1 MKAKRLTAL
10 ALAALMAAS
19 TTSVALAINP
29 GAGQDMGFFDNPN
42 YRGQLYMK
50 DEDGY
55 IVPANDGD
63 FAPGDSIYLQLD
75 WNDAAK
81 SADLKR
87 YNAYG
92 DWAVGKSWV
101 EDIEIVYAKGDVITG
116 ENTSTVYTLQS
127 GKITG
132 WDTTKQYTTF
142 KTTDADKL
150 ADLRTQMKGDTANFN
165 AAVQVEKGTYTA
177 LGADGWIVDGKY
189 YQTRS
194 KAVSEAGFTT
204 VSNYYN
210 YDGANHR
217 TLPAGWAV
225 LPADGFIVT
234 VTASNT
240 DKVYTSLQKDQ
251 LLKDLGFTK
260 TTITAVEGEHF
271 YVDAA
276 ETKYGSYSVDSGTVD
291 LKTDKGATEVYVD
304 VTNKKFIFA
313 DSLASATVDVF
324 NSILTGAT
332 VSNTTDKGEECY
344 YIVANATAG
353 KSNTPDESYGSS
365 NANALYVKK
374 TAIDKTGG
382 YAIGSGTIYENE
394 EKAAD
399 TLTKSSNAFYV
410 KSVADGAEAIP
421 AANLDSVAR
430 TTVNALID
438 GITDAAGDL
447 AANFVV
453 VPQNRLGAPTGSFH
467 PSVQHTT
474 GYTYWVKIDTKDS
487 TTTKDIDV
495 VGSISV
501 GTTKSN
507 ADKWPSLSM
516 GVSLTNQNNQNSGD
530 YTNVDSDIYI
540 EPGERAV
547 VSFADDASDEFEV
560 EFGDDARFVFNARGQ
575 GKLNLAYNTKYNK
588 DFAYD
593 YDDANIDFITFEG
606 EPTTN
611 RTGTMYIYADRDTYI
626 YEVTDRGAKSIAY
639 LPAGGTGAVS
649 AKTAAGKINGAYY
662 DKDED
667 AWVFRTRHL
676 TSYAISDKKLKTVDQ
691 MENGSSSSSGSNSGS
706 NNNNGK
712 PNPDTGR

>member
-19 TTSVALAINP
+19 TTSVALAAP

-75 WNDAAK
+75 WNDSAK

-87 YNAYG
+87 YNAYAN
-92 DWAVGKSWV
+92 WNVGKSWV

-127 GKITG
+127 GKIIG
-132 WDTTKQYTTF
+132 WDTTKQYTTY

-177 LGADGWIVDGKY
+177 LGADDWIVNGKY

-194 KAVSEAGFTT
+194 TAVSKAGFTT
-204 VSNYYN
+204 VSKYYH
-210 YDGANHR
+210 YDEGNHR
-217 TLPAGWAV
+217 TLPAGWAE

-234 VTASNT
+234 DTVSST
-240 DKVYTSLQKDQ
+240 DKVYTSTQKDQ
-251 LLKDLGFTK
+251 LLNDLGFSK
-260 TTITAVEGEHF
+260 TTISAVDGDHF
-271 YVDAA
+271 YVAA
-276 ETKYGSYSVDSGTVD
+276 EDTKYGSFSTDVSTSYDLAVSSPEASVWVNTTTS
-291 LKTDKGATEVYVD
+291 
-304 VTNKKFIFA
+304 KFILDGSLSELLTAF
-313 DSLASATVDVF
+313 DSIKPGSETIASSASKASDR
-324 NSILTGAT
+324 
-332 VSNTTDKGEECY
+332 Y

-374 TAIDKTGG
+374 TAIDKTNG
-382 YAIGSGTIYENE
+382 YAIGSGEIYENE

-410 KSVADGAEAIP
+410 KSVADDAEAIP

-447 AANFVV
+447 AANFAV

-487 TTTKDIDV
+487 VTTKDIDV

-516 GVSLTNQNNQNSGD
+516 GVTLTNTDNANKGS
-530 YTNVDSDIYI
+530 YTDREDDVYI

-547 VSFADDASDEFEV
+547 VSFADDASDEFTV
-560 EFGDDARFVFNARGQ
+560 EFGDDAYFVFNARGQ

-593 YDDANIDFITFEG
+593 YDDANIDFINFEG

-611 RTGTMYIYADRDTYI
+611 RTGTLYIYADEDSYI
-626 YEVTDRGAKSIAY
+626 YEVTSKGAK
-639 LPAGGTGAVS
+639 
-649 AKTAAGKINGAYY
+649 KINGAYY
-662 DKDED
+662 DDDEE
-667 AWVFRTRHL
+667 AWVIRTRNL

-691 MENGSSSSSGSNSGS
+691 MDNGSSSNSSNKPGSS
-706 NNNNGK
+706 NNKPGNGK